1 MTRPIRIA
9 AQIPPAGTPSYSAW
23 RDAILRA
30 EDIGADAIF
39 GYDHFM
45 VPAVTGRDENG
56 RPVTA
61 PNPPVR
67 SNFESWTALASW
79 AEITSRAELGLLV
92 GGAGFRNPDLL
103 ADMARTVDHI
113 SGGRIIL
120 GLGAG
125 WYQPDYTEYS
135 YDFGAVSSRHAL
147 FVDALERIQDR
158 LTKLVPPPLR
168 KIPVLIGGGGEKKTL
183 RMVAQYAQACN
194 LFGGPDL
201 AHKLE
206 VLRGHCDALGRDYD
220 EIEKTVMFPID
231 PGENGENVDSI
242 LEKLREFA
250 ALGVSHAHSRC
261 PAKNTIPAIE
271 LIGERIIPE
280 AEKF

>member
-1 MTRPIRIA
+1 MSLTPIGGAVTKPIRIA

-23 RDAILRA
+23 RDTVLRA
-30 EDIGADAIF
+30 EDVGADVIF

-56 RPVTA
+56 RPITA

-67 SNFESWTALASW
+67 ANFESWTALASW

-92 GGAGFRNPDLL
+92 GGAGFRNPELL

-135 YDFGAVSSRHAL
+135 YDFGTVSSRHAV
-147 FVDALERIQDR
+147 FVDALERIEDR

-168 KIPVLIGGGGEKKTL
+168 KIPVLIGGSGEKKTIPA
-183 RMVAQYAQACN
+183 VARFADIWHS
-194 LFGGPDL
+194 GGE
-201 AHKLE
+201 LE
-206 VLRGHCDALGRDYD
+206 AFVRRNAVLVEQTQRIGRDD
-220 EIEKTVMFPID
+220 REIERAVSWVNADAADGFADARVTLFTVSVLAEGGYD
-231 PGENGENVDSI
+231 LTE
-242 LEKLREFA
+242 LKA
-250 ALGVSHAHSRC
+250 ALAWRDSR
-261 PAKNTIPAIE
+261 
-271 LIGERIIPE
+271 R
-280 AEKF
+280 

>member
-9 AQIPPAGTPSYSAW
+9 AQIPPAATPSYSAW
-23 RDAILRA
+23 RDTILRA
-30 EDIGADAIF
+30 EDVGADAIF

-45 VPAVTGRDENG
+45 VPAVTGRDESG
-56 RPVTA
+56 RPITA
-61 PNPPVR
+61 SDPPVR
-67 SNFESWTALASW
+67 PNFEAWTALASW

-113 SGGRIIL
+113 SGGRVIL

-125 WYQPDYTEYS
+125 WYQPDYTEYG
-135 YDFGAVSSRHAL
+135 YDFGTVSSRHAV

-183 RMVAQYAQACN
+183 PAVARFADIWHSGGELAVFARKNAVLAEQA
-194 LFGGPDL
+194 
-201 AHKLE
+201 KQI
-206 VLRGHCDALGRDYD
+206 GRDD
-220 EIEKTVMFPID
+220 REIERAVSWVSADAADGFVDAGATLFTVSVYAEGGYD
-231 PGENGENVDSI
+231 LTE
-242 LEKLREFA
+242 LKA
-250 ALGVSHAHSRC
+250 ALAWRDSWR
-261 PAKNTIPAIE
+261 
-271 LIGERIIPE
+271 
-280 AEKF
+280 

>member
-9 AQIPPAGTPSYSAW
+9 AQIPPAATPSYSAW

-30 EDIGADAIF
+30 EEVGTDAIF

-56 RPVTA
+56 RPITA
-61 PNPPVR
+61 PDPPVQP
-67 SNFESWTALASW
+67 NFESWTALASW
-79 AEITSRAELGLLV
+79 AEITTRAELGLLV

-113 SGGRIIL
+113 SDGRVIL

-135 YDFGAVSSRHAL
+135 YDFGTVSSRHEV

-158 LTKLVPPPLR
+158 LAKLVPPPLR
-168 KIPVLIGGGGEKKTL
+168 KIPVLIGGSGEKKTIPA
-183 RMVAQYAQACN
+183 VARYADIWHSGGELETFVRKNAMLVEQAQHIGRDDREIERAVSWLSADAADGFADAGAT
-194 LFGGPDL
+194 LFTVTVVADGGYDL
-201 AHKLE
+201 AELK
-206 VLRGHCDALGRDYD
+206 
-220 EIEKTVMFPID
+220 
-231 PGENGENVDSI
+231 
-242 LEKLREFA
+242 A
-250 ALGVSHAHSRC
+250 ALAWRESR
-261 PAKNTIPAIE
+261 
-271 LIGERIIPE
+271 R
-280 AEKF
+280 

>member
-168 KIPVLIGGGGEKKTL
+168 KIPVLIGGGGEKKTIPA
-183 RMVAQYAQACN
+183 VARFADIWHS
-194 LFGGPDL
+194 GGELEAFVRRD
-201 AHKLE
+201 E
-206 VLRGHCDALGRDYD
+206 VLVEQTQRIGRDD
-220 EIEKTVMFPID
+220 REIERAVSWIGAEAAEGFADAGATLFTVSVFAED
-231 PGENGENVDSI
+231 GYDLTE
-242 LEKLREFA
+242 LKA
-250 ALGVSHAHSRC
+250 ALAWRDSR
-261 PAKNTIPAIE
+261 
-271 LIGERIIPE
+271 R
-280 AEKF
+280 